1 MATEAPAAD
10 AAAPKKSKKKLFIIV
25 GVVLAL
31 ALAGGGGALFFL
43 KKKQAAEGEGEDSHA
58 APAAAAGRRDLKAKP
73 VFLPLDQFTVNLAD
87 RDADRYAQLN
97 IVFELTDDKSADVV
111 KNFMPIIRNNILMLL
126 SHKTAADL
134 FEKSGKQ
141 TLSNEILV
149 ETAKALGLDAPQT
162 ALKALGRLP
171 KPVIGEDGEPIPV
184 RVNPANA
191 SPVISVNFSNFIIQ

>member
-10 AAAPKKSKKKLFIIV
+10 AAAPKKSKKKLFIIL
-25 GVVLAL
+25 GAVLAL

-43 KKKQAAEGEGEDSHA
+43 KKKQAAEAEGEDSHS
-58 APAAAAGRRDLKAKP
+58 APVAAAGKRDLKAKP

-97 IVFELTDDKSADVV
+97 IVFELSDDKSAEVV

-134 FEKSGKQ
+134 FEKTGKQ

-149 ETAKALGLDAPQT
+149 ETAKALGLDAPQN